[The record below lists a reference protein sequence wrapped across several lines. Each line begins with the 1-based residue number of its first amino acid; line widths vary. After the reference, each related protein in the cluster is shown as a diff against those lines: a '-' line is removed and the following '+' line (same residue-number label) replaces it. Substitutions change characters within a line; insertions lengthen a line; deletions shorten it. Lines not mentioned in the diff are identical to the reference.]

1 MAMRKN
7 NTNRK
12 GSKLG
17 QVYILSNPA
26 MPGLVKIGF
35 TRRTTRLRVSELSG
49 ATGVPMPFKIEWS
62 ERVRYPDKVE
72 DRVHTKLKKY
82 RINRNREFFR
92 VSPASAKKQVKRA
105 AKGFRTSSSKKLINY
120 IIWLIVIV
128 VCAYFAQKYR
138 FFIGDLVSYI
148 MQYINYLSVAKL

>member
-62 ERVRYPDKVE
+62 ERVRYPE
-72 DRVHTKLKKY
+72 Y

-120 IIWLIVIV
+120 IIWLIAIF
-128 VCAYFAQKYR
+128 VCAYFAKKYR
-138 FFIGDLVSYI
+138 FFIGDVVSNLI
-148 MQYINYLSVAKL
+148 